1 MVLSEITNTKL
12 TDNYINMTE
21 HSKINKN
28 LENVIKYGWNRL
40 DLRNCGLAEIPKE
53 IFDSCQDLCSI
64 DLSNDEFS
72 ETKNTITLI
81 PEDIKK
87 LKKLKRINLSN
98 NQIHEIREDLSELKN
113 LTHLD
118 LSNNKIK
125 YLPSKVANLPNLVSL
140 FLEGN
145 PFDTL
150 PPEIVARGKDS
161 IRNFIEQMDVPEYL
175 YEAKL
180 VIVGEGRVGKTCIS
194 KGLMDDNY
202 HLDEEISTEGINIQ
216 PWIIKNEQIKVMN
229 PTIQRDLQINVWDFG
244 GQEIYHSTHQ
254 FFLTKRSIY
263 MIVTESRKED
273 RHEDFYYWLNIIK
286 LLGDQSPI
294 ILVLNKA
301 DQPNKELPFKEFQDS
316 FPNLLKY
323 YKVSL
328 KDEFRPN
335 FIAFKNELIE
345 LTSNLPHIGTPLP
358 KVWVD
363 IRIELE
369 KLKQKGLNFISQ
381 EKYLELCRMHYRDQ
395 DGALFLSEYFHDLG
409 VILHFQ
415 KDIDLKDTVF
425 LNHEWVTKGV
435 YKILDDKIV
444 LDQKGRFTND
454 DILRIW
460 NEDEYREKM
469 PQLLSLMRNKKF
481 DLCFELKSGDF
492 LVPRLLEV
500 DEIELEWEP
509 DDKSSMFELRYKFMP
524 KGILSRLI
532 VKMHQD
538 IHNNKYWRYGVLLK
552 YENTFALI
560 REKYFENKLT
570 ITLSGNNKKDFLAV
584 IRKNILEINKDFQR
598 LKVDEMVQC
607 NCEECVISS
616 TPFFFSYELL
626 RRCEAKGLSKI
637 MCNKSLSEVN
647 VSDLIADISRD
658 KLSED
663 KLIYCENKNAEF
675 LNNLELTNV
684 SFVSE
689 KNANGVFS
697 QTKSSVG
704 KFGLRDRDFLLDSE
718 ILRLKKKYP
727 NYYILNYYC
736 FENYLYHPSNISELG
751 INNLN
756 IDEYTKELIFQK
768 NEKKDHIISIFRQAR
783 TSYYELKIES
793 EKIADKNNE
802 NDIINYLK
810 SDDIEVFFKAFSA
823 KDHLNKEFISKYGIS
838 QKELASTEWFKRE
851 ITKLIDPK

>member
-1 MVLSEITNTKL
+1 MQNT
-12 TDNYINMTE
+12 
-21 HSKINKN
+21 INKN
-28 LENVIKYGWNRL
+28 LDNVIKHGWNRL
-40 DLRNCGLAEIPKE
+40 DLKNCGLTEFPEI
-53 IFDSCQDLCSI
+53 IFDNCKELVVI

-72 ETKNTITLI
+72 ETKNKISVI
-81 PEDIKK
+81 PEQIKK
-87 LKKLKRINLSN
+87 LKKLKRLILGN
-98 NQIHEIREDLSELKN
+98 NQILEIKESLSELQN

-125 YLPSKVANLPNLVSL
+125 YLPSTIANLPNLEYL
-140 FLEGN
+140 YLEGN
-145 PFDTL
+145 PFDLL

-161 IRNFIEQMDVPEYL
+161 IRNFIEQMNVPEYL

-180 VIVGEGRVGKTCIS
+180 VIVGEGRVGKTCLS
-194 KGLMDDNY
+194 KGLIDDNY
-202 HLDEEISTEGINIQ
+202 KLEDEISTEGINIQ
-216 PWIIKNEQIKVMN
+216 PWIIDNDCIKLIN
-229 PTIQRDLQINVWDFG
+229 PKIQRDLQINVWDFG

-294 ILVLNKA
+294 IMVLNKA

-328 KDEFRPN
+328 KDDHRNEFIN
-335 FIAFKNELIE
+335 FKKDLIE
-345 LTSNLPHIGTPLP
+345 ITSKLPHIGTALP

-363 IRIELE
+363 IRFELE
-369 KLKQKGLNFISQ
+369 KLKLQGLNFISQ
-381 EKYLELCRMHYRDQ
+381 DEYLEICKMHYRDQ
-395 DGALFLSEYFHDLG
+395 EGALFLSEYFHDLG

-415 KDIDLKDTVF
+415 KDIELKDTVF

-444 LDQKGRFTND
+444 LEQKGKFTTD

-460 NEDEYREKM
+460 HENEYREKM
-469 PQLLSLMRNKKF
+469 SQLLCLMRNKKF
-481 DLCFELKSGDF
+481 DLCFELQNGDF
-492 LVPRLLEV
+492 LVPRLFEV
-500 DEIELEWEP
+500 DEIDLEWNP
-509 DDKSSMFELRYKFMP
+509 NSNSSMFELRYKFMP

-538 IHNNKYWRYGVLLK
+538 IYQNKYWRYGVLLK
-552 YENTFALI
+552 YENTYALI
-560 REKYFENKLT
+560 REKYFESKIS
-570 ITLSGNNKKDFLAV
+570 ITLSGDNKKDFLAV

-598 LKVDEMVQC
+598 LKVDEMIQC
-607 NCEECVISS
+607 NCEECLNS
-616 TPFFFSYELL
+616 TRPFFYSYDLL
-626 RRCEAKGLSKI
+626 RRCEAKGVNQV
-637 MCNKSLSEVN
+637 MCNHSLTEVN
-647 VSDLIADISRD
+647 VLGLITDISRD

-663 KLIYCENKNAEF
+663 KLIYCENKNSEF

-689 KNANGVFS
+689 RDAGGVFS
-697 QTKSSVG
+697 QTKSRIG

-718 ILRLKKKYP
+718 ILRLKQKHP

-736 FENYLYHPSNISELG
+736 FENYLYHPANLSELG

-756 IDEYTKELIFQK
+756 ISEYINEIIKQK
-768 NEKKDHIISIFRQAR
+768 NEKKDHIISIFKQAR
-783 TSYYELKIES
+783 SSYLELKIDS
-793 EKIADKNNE
+793 EKIVDKHNE
-802 NDIINYLK
+802 NEIIEFLK
-810 SDDIEVFFKAFSA
+810 SDDIEVFFKVFSL
-823 KDHLNKEFISKYGIS
+823 KDHLNKEFLSKYRIT
-838 QKELASTEWFKRE
+838 QRELASTEWFKKE
-851 ITKLIDPK
+851 ITSIIDPK

>member
-1 MVLSEITNTKL
+1 MDKT
-12 TDNYINMTE
+12 
-21 HSKINKN
+21 SKTYKN
-28 LENVIKYGWNRL
+28 LQNVIKYGWNRL
-40 DLRNCGLAEIPKE
+40 DLKNCGLTEIPKE
-53 IFDSCQDLCSI
+53 IFDNCQELYAI

-72 ETKNTITLI
+72 ETKNKITEI
-81 PEDIKK
+81 PSEIKK
-87 LKKLKRINLSN
+87 LKKLKRLNLSN
-98 NQIHEIREDLSELKN
+98 NQIFEIREDLCELQN

-125 YLPSKVANLPNLVSL
+125 YLPSNVANLPNLENL
-140 FLEGN
+140 NLEGN
-145 PFDTL
+145 PFDLL

-180 VIVGEGRVGKTCIS
+180 VIVGEGRVGKTCLS

-202 HLDEEISTEGINIQ
+202 CLEDEISTEGINIQ
-216 PWIIKNEQIKVMN
+216 PWIIDNERIKILN
-229 PTIQRDLQINVWDFG
+229 PSIQRDLQINVWDFG

-294 ILVLNKA
+294 IMVLNKA
-301 DQPNKELPFKEFQDS
+301 DQPNKELPFKEFQES

-328 KDEFRPN
+328 KDNYRAD
-335 FIAFKNELIE
+335 FIEFKNEIIKI
-345 LTSNLPHIGTPLP
+345 TSNLPHIGTPLP

-369 KLKQKGLNFISQ
+369 KLKQNGINYISQ
-381 EKYLELCRMHYRDQ
+381 DQYLEICKMHYRDQ
-395 DGALFLSEYFHDLG
+395 EGALFLSEYFHDLG

-415 KDIDLKDTVF
+415 KDIELKDTIF

-444 LDQKGRFTND
+444 LEQKGRFTTN

-460 NEDEYREKM
+460 HEDEYREKM
-469 PQLLSLMRNKKF
+469 TQLLCLMRNKKF
-481 DLCFELKSGDF
+481 DLCFELKNGDF
-492 LVPRLLEV
+492 LVPRLFEV
-500 DEIELEWEP
+500 DEIELNWSP
-509 DDKSSMFELRYKFMP
+509 DEKSSMFELRYKFMP

-538 IHNNKYWRYGVLLK
+538 IYDNKYWRYGVLLK

-560 REKYFENKLT
+560 KEKYFENKIT
-570 ITLSGNNKKDFLAV
+570 ITLSGENKKDFLAV

-598 LKVDEMVQC
+598 LKVDEMIQC

-616 TPFFFSYELL
+616 RPFFYSYDLL

-637 MCNKSLSEVN
+637 MCNNSLTEVN
-647 VSDLIADISRD
+647 VLGLITDMSRD

-663 KLIYCENKNAEF
+663 KLIYCENKNSEL
-675 LNNLELTNV
+675 LNNLELSNV

-689 KNANGVFS
+689 RDAGGVFS
-697 QTKSSVG
+697 QTKSRID

-718 ILRLKKKYP
+718 ILRLRKKYP

-736 FENYLYHPSNISELG
+736 FENYLYHPQNIAELG

-756 IDEYTKELIFQK
+756 INDYINELIDQK
-768 NEKKDHIISIFRQAR
+768 NNKKDYIISIFRQSR
-783 TSYYELKIES
+783 TSYLELKIDS
-793 EKIADKNNE
+793 EKILDKNNE
-802 NDIINYLK
+802 YEIIDFLK
-810 SDDIEVFFKAFSA
+810 SDDIEIFFKAFSV
-823 KDHLNKEFISKYGIS
+823 KDHLNKEFLNKYGIT
-838 QKELASTEWFKRE
+838 QKELASTEWFKKE
-851 ITKLIDPK
+851 IIKILDPK